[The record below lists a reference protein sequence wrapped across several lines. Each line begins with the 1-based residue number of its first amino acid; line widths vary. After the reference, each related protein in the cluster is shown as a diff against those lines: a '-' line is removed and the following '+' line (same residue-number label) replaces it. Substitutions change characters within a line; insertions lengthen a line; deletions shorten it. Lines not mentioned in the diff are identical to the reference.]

1 MKSVVIIAEAGV
13 NHNGDINLAKELIK
27 QAKHVKADYVKF
39 QSFVTEENISS
50 KAPKTEYQLQTT
62 ISSESQFQMLKKF

>member
-27 QAKHVKADYVKF
+27 QAKNIKADYVKF
-39 QSFVTEENISS
+39 QSFVTEEIYL
-50 KAPKTEYQLQTT
+50 PKPQKLSINYKLLYLLNLN
-62 ISSESQFQMLKKF
+62 FRC